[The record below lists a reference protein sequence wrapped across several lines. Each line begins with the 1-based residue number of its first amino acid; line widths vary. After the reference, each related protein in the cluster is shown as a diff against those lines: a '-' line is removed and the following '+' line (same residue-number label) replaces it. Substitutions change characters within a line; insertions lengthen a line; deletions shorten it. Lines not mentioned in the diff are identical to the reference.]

1 MKIKHQIH
9 LLKYKKIKQI
19 YKINT
24 LILQNKSIINFL
36 LIINRDGFNL
46 VLLQGHVKEN
56 RLKGSGTDKNILEF
70 LNKQFNKKN
79 REKAGTALSKRS
91 NHSLAFR
98 MVSTK

>member
-1 MKIKHQIH
+1 M
-9 LLKYKKIKQI
+9 
-19 YKINT
+19 
-24 LILQNKSIINFL
+24 
-36 LIINRDGFNL
+36 
-46 VLLQGHVKEN
+46 KEN